1 LTPKKPACSGFFI
14 FYCLASAFIYNFVKN
29 NKNHMKKVLFY
40 LTLSLLFSSC
50 IEIKEVLKVNSDGSG
65 SLTMTVDMSKVG
77 SSFGQA
83 NQQADMAFVKEIQD
97 APGRAD
103 SVLKNC
109 PGISNLKTSSEKGLY
124 VVGFNFKN
132 SKALNTALYKLF
144 KQKKSLFKPNFIKVT
159 KHKTKQMNFAPLIK
173 KYLLKS
179 SSSMFSDMLF
189 QLIRIESSFELPAKA
204 KKISNIKAFQ
214 ENDGLT
220 IKMKYTLY
228 ELMNNDFDYGISMN
242 Y

>member
-1 LTPKKPACSGFFI
+1 
-14 FYCLASAFIYNFVKN
+14 
-29 NKNHMKKVLFY
+29 
-40 LTLSLLFSSC
+40 
-50 IEIKEVLKVNSDGSG
+50 
-65 SLTMTVDMSKVG
+65 
-77 SSFGQA
+77 
-83 NQQADMAFVKEIQD
+83 
-97 APGRAD
+97 
-103 SVLKNC
+103 
-109 PGISNLKTSSEKGLY
+109 
-124 VVGFNFKN
+124 
-132 SKALNTALYKLF
+132 
-144 KQKKSLFKPNFIKVT
+144 
-159 KHKTKQMNFAPLIK
+159 MNFAPLIK

>member
-1 LTPKKPACSGFFI
+1 
-14 FYCLASAFIYNFVKN
+14 
-29 NKNHMKKVLFY
+29 MKKNLLFLI
-40 LTLSLLFSSC
+40 LTLFLSSC
-50 IEIKEVLKVNSDGSG
+50 IEIKEVLKVNNDGSG

>member
-1 LTPKKPACSGFFI
+1 
-14 FYCLASAFIYNFVKN
+14 
-29 NKNHMKKVLFY
+29 
-40 LTLSLLFSSC
+40 
-50 IEIKEVLKVNSDGSG
+50 VLKVNSDGSG